1 MDANEASLDQEPGLV
16 SVPEPLPVESV
27 DTVTAD
33 LNTNKNSAPDP
44 ALGSNS
50 NSTSSQTAS
59 PSKAASTLPKLR
71 PREFV
76 WGKRVIRDIL
86 PRYTIPAWLDPLYVD
101 IDDPRKLPLCWYG
114 VAFHPD
120 TVFRYAHRIRVAV
133 YMKRENLRLKPGDLD
148 AYGTW
153 PKLVEW
159 FKDQSG
165 LTMHLHPVWDERRP
179 LLTFFN
185 NHEMERVT
193 EDMWMIIAD
202 LLDDMDY
209 PEECKPMWYL
219 DRNLSVRLSMPY
231 TPASA
236 SRLTS
241 SNLPQ
246 F

>member
-1 MDANEASLDQEPGLV
+1 MP
-16 SVPEPLPVESV
+16 
-27 DTVTAD
+27 TVTP
-33 LNTNKNSAPDP
+33 LEQEQPTSAPLEVANSDNGSAVVDP
-44 ALGSNS
+44 ASNNGSS
-50 NSTSSQTAS
+50 PSSQSAS
-59 PSKAASTLPKLR
+59 HSKEDSGSLKMR

-114 VAFHPD
+114 VPFYFD
-120 TVFRYAHRIRVAV
+120 TIFEYARRIRVAV
-133 YMKRENLRLKPGDLD
+133 YAKRENLMLKPGDLD
-148 AYGTW
+148 AYRTW

-165 LTMHLHPVWDERRP
+165 LTMHLHQVWDEDEP

-185 NHEMERVT
+185 NHEMEPVT
-193 EDMWMIIAD
+193 EDMWRIIGD
-202 LLDDMDY
+202 LLDDIDY

-219 DRNLSVRLSMPY
+219 DRSLS
-231 TPASA
+231 
-236 SRLTS
+236 
-241 SNLPQ
+241 